1 VSRYAENWRRSAL
14 PSRYVRVLPRAI
26 APFLLLCAI
35 ALPAGAQ
42 PTRGPA
48 PSSLTLD
55 DAIARALN
63 RNPDLAAARLRVDS
77 AHAERKIAAAIPNP
91 LLSATPSNPTQYSA
105 QLPLDV
111 TVARHYRMK
120 ATSEGESAAQFDILD
135 AERQLLYS
143 VRQAYYDVLLAD
155 SLRSLAADQADTF
168 RRLLEADSL
177 RLRSGSVAERD
188 VVTARLQLAHAEAVL
203 ARATVQ
209 QHGTRLAL
217 EMLMGEPHLD
227 TTLLIRDALTYRPRA
242 VLTDSVLA
250 LALGHRPDLQSA
262 TVRVTQSAS
271 ALALARAALIPVPV
285 VGAVY
290 QPSQPFASG
299 EHVAPSLGLTIPVF
313 YLFSGERARARA
325 SVEAARVSVTHT
337 QLQIRSDVTLAVDA
351 YLSAKEVADRY
362 ACGLLTD
369 ASGALEG
376 ARYAYDRGAT
386 ALPDL
391 LEAIR
396 SYADT
401 RSDYLTAVHDYWVSL
416 FALERA
422 AGVDFVRTAQ

>member
-1 VSRYAENWRRSAL
+1 MV
-14 PSRYVRVLPRAI
+14 
-26 APFLLLCAI
+26 
-35 ALPAGAQ
+35 PAWAQ
-42 PTRGPA
+42 TIRGPA
-48 PSSLTLD
+48 LSGLTLD
-55 DAIARALN
+55 DAVARALT
-63 RNPDLAAARLRVDS
+63 RNPDLVAARLRVDS
-77 AHAERKIAAAIPNP
+77 AHAERKIAGAIPNP
-91 LLSATPSNPTQYSA
+91 LLSVTPSNPTQYSA

-120 ATSEGESAAQFDILD
+120 ATSQGESVAHLDVLD
-135 AERQLLYS
+135 AERQLRYA

-155 SLRSLAADQADTF
+155 SLRALAADQAYTF

-188 VVTARLQLAHAEAVL
+188 VVTARLQLAHSEAVL
-203 ARATVQ
+203 ARATTQ
-209 QHGTRLAL
+209 QHAMRLSL
-217 EMLMGEPHLD
+217 EMLMGEPHPD
-227 TTLLIRDALTYRPRA
+227 TSLLI
-242 VLTDSVLA
+242 SGA
-250 LALGHRPDLQSA
+250 LAYQPLGVITDAVFALAFTYRPDLQSSS
-262 TVRVTQSAS
+262 VRVNQSTS

-290 QPSQPFASG
+290 QPSQPFNSG
-299 EHVAPSLGLTIPVF
+299 ERVAPSVGLTIPLF
-313 YLFSGERARARA
+313 YLFSGERERARA
-325 SVEAARVSVTHT
+325 SVEAARVNATRT
-337 QLQIRSDVTLAVDA
+337 RLQIHSDVTLAVDA

-362 ACGLLTD
+362 ACGLLAD

-386 ALPDL
+386 GLPDL

-422 AGVDFVRTAQ
+422 AGTDFVRARQ

>member
-1 VSRYAENWRRSAL
+1 MRGAFASRCARAL
-14 PSRYVRVLPRAI
+14 LFGI
-26 APFLLLCAI
+26 AHFPLLCAN
-35 ALPAGAQ
+35 ALPARAQSSRGAAS
-42 PTRGPA
+42 PG
-48 PSSLTLD
+48 LTLD
-55 DAIARALN
+55 DAVARARS
-63 RNPDLAAARLRVDS
+63 RNPDLVAARLRVDS
-77 AHAERKIAAAIPNP
+77 AHAEHKIAAAIPNP

-111 TVARHYRMK
+111 TVARHYRMR
-120 ATSEGESAAQFDILD
+120 ASSEGESAARFDVLD
-135 AERQLLYS
+135 TERQLLYA

-155 SLRSLAADQADTF
+155 SLRSLASDQADTF
-168 RRLLEADSL
+168 RRLLEADSV

-188 VVTARLQLAHAEAVL
+188 VVTARLQLAHAEALL

-209 QHGTRLAL
+209 QHATRLTL
-217 EMLMGEPHLD
+217 ELLMGEPDQD
-227 TTLLIRDALTYRPRA
+227 TTLLISGALTYQPRA
-242 VLTDSVLA
+242 VMTDSLLA
-250 LALGHRPDLQSA
+250 LAITHRPDLQSSS
-262 TVRVTQSAS
+262 VRVSQSTS

-299 EHVAPSLGLTIPVF
+299 EHVAPSLGLTIPLF

-325 SVEAARVSVTHT
+325 SVEAARVSATRT
-337 QLQIRSDVTLAVDA
+337 QLQIHSDVTLAVDA
-351 YLSAKEVADRY
+351 YLSAKELADRY

-422 AGVDFVRTAQ
+422 AGIDFVRAAQ